1 MATLTTETITS
12 EYFELFLWF
21 FGFIRLLFVFF
32 LEDFI
37 SLADKNGW
45 TALHGAA
52 SEGTDSIWCVYMTF
66 LISKRSNIKS
76 GHIDTCMILLDHAA
90 DPSLQVTHDMFVDVS
105 FWENK

>member
-1 MATLTTETITS
+1 MLYLALFRLCIHQLNTCSVTSSGVSCTQRRRSMATLTTETITS

-52 SEGTDSIWCVYMTF
+52 SEGTDSI
-66 LISKRSNIKS
+66 
-76 GHIDTCMILLDHAA
+76 
-90 DPSLQVTHDMFVDVS
+90 
-105 FWENK
+105 